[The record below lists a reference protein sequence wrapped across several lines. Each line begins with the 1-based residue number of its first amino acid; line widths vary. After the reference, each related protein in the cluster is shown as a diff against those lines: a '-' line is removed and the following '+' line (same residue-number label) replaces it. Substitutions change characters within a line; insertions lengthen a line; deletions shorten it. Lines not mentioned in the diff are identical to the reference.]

1 MSKTSNHAK
10 LECLKA
16 WTESRKF
23 KAKKKPDEI
32 LAKIAY
38 YDWEALERLCIALT
52 LDIHLMKE
60 FNKKQD
66 TSYIV

>member
-23 KAKKKPDEI
+23 KAKKKI
-32 LAKIAY
+32 
-38 YDWEALERLCIALT
+38 
-52 LDIHLMKE
+52 
-60 FNKKQD
+60 KKQPAWLKD
-66 TSYIV
+66 AYREEDED